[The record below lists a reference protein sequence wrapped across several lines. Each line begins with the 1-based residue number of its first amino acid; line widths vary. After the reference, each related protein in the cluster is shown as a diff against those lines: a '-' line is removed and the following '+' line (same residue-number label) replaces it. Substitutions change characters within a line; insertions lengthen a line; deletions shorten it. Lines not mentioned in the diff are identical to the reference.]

1 MRRTDSVTSTAFN
14 VVGARGS
21 FESTTT
27 RQHGDSVRRGASART
42 SRGNTR
48 CGDGSRGST
57 AYRRA
62 TRGWNKRGN
71 YEGDTH
77 DVSLLLLRQEPGS
90 GATAHRGTRWSLHLR
105 RVRRPVPR
113 DHRGRTNLG
122 QA

>member
-1 MRRTDSVTSTAFN
+1 MQGMDSVTFTAFN
-14 VVGARGS
+14 AVGARGS

-27 RQHGDSVRRGASART
+27 RQHGDSVRRGAWART

-77 DVSLLLLRQEPGS
+77 DGSLLLLRQGPGS
-90 GATAHRGTRWSLHLR
+90 GATAHPGTRGSQNLR
-105 RVRRPVPR
+105 PVSRPVRRK
-113 DHRGRTNLG
+113 HQGRTH
-122 QA
+122 